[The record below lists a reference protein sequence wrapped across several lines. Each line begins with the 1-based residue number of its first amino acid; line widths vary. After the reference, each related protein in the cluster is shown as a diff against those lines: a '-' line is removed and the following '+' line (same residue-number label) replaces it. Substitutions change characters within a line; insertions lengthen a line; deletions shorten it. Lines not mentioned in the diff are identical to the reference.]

1 MAARTKKPSAPFIG
15 RWRIVEMEQWDHEFI
30 DLEGPGHITFAKGGN
45 GSFHF
50 GAVQGY
56 LDCRVEELTEGQR
69 VQFSWMGNDEMDPV
83 FGRGW
88 AVLRNGELHGH
99 LYFHLG
105 DDSSFR
111 AVSSSRSNPTV
122 ETDAPQAARR
132 SR

>member
-15 RWRIVEMEQWDHEFI
+15 RWRIVEMEQWDREFI
-30 DLEGPGHITFAKGGN
+30 DLEGPAHITFAKGGN

-50 GAVQGY
+50 GAVQCQ
-56 LDCRVEELTEGQR
+56 LDCRLEESLEGQR
-69 VQFSWMGNDEMDPV
+69 VAFSFMGHDEMDPTS
-83 FGRGW
+83 GRGW
-88 AVLRNGELHGH
+88 AALKNGELHGH

-111 AVSSSRSNPTV
+111 AVCASRSNRTV

>member
-1 MAARTKKPSAPFIG
+1 MAARTKKASAPFIG

-30 DLEGPGHITFAKGGN
+30 YLEGPGHITFAKGGN

-56 LDCRVEELTEGQR
+56 LDCRVEELAEGQR

-122 ETDAPQAARR
+122 ETDAPQAPRR

>member
-1 MAARTKKPSAPFIG
+1 MDL
-15 RWRIVEMEQWDHEFI
+15 WDQEFI

-50 GAVQGY
+50 GAVEGQ
-56 LDCRVEELTEGQR
+56 LDCRLEESPDGQR
-69 VQFSWMGNDEMDPV
+69 VHFSFTGHDEMDPTS
-83 FGRGW
+83 GRGW
-88 AVLRNGELHGH
+88 AALKDVELHGH

-111 AVSSSRSNPTV
+111 AVSVSRSNHTV
-122 ETDAPQAARR
+122 ETDVPRAARR

>member
-1 MAARTKKPSAPFIG
+1 
-15 RWRIVEMEQWDHEFI
+15 MEQWDQEFI
-30 DLEGPGHITFAKGGN
+30 DLEGSGHITLGKSGG

-50 GAVQGY
+50 GAVECQ
-56 LDCRVEELTEGQR
+56 LDCRLEESPDGQR
-69 VQFSWMGNDEMDPV
+69 VQFSFDGHDEMDPTC
-83 FGRGW
+83 GRGW
-88 AVLRNGELHGH
+88 ATLKNGELHGH

-111 AVSSSRSNPTV
+111 AVPASRSNRTV

>member
-1 MAARTKKPSAPFIG
+1 MKRKPRTRSPIIG
-15 RWRIVEMEQWDHEFI
+15 RWRIIEMEQWDREFI
-30 DLEGPGHITFAKGGN
+30 DLEGPGHITFAKGSN

-50 GAVQGY
+50 GAVQGE
-56 LDCRVEELTEGQR
+56 LDCRVEELTDGLR
-69 VQFSWMGNDEMDPV
+69 VHFSWMGHDEMDAV
-83 FGRGW
+83 SGRGW
-88 AVLRNGELHGH
+88 AVLRNNELHGH

-111 AVSSSRSNPTV
+111 AVSSSRSNHTV

>member
-1 MAARTKKPSAPFIG
+1 MSARTTKPSAPFIG
-15 RWRIVEMEQWDHEFI
+15 RWRIVEMEQWDREFI
-30 DLEGPGHITFAKGGN
+30 DLEGPGHIAFAKGGN

-50 GAVQGY
+50 GAVQGQ
-56 LDCRVEELTEGQR
+56 LDCRVEEFAEEQR
-69 VQFSWMGNDEMDPV
+69 IQFSWIGNDEMDPV
-83 FGRGW
+83 SGRGW

-111 AVSSSRSNPTV
+111 AISSSRSNRTV
-122 ETDAPQAARR
+122 ESDAPQAARR

>member
-1 MAARTKKPSAPFIG
+1 MAARTKKPTAPFIG
-15 RWRIVEMEQWDHEFI
+15 RWRIVEMELWDREFI
-30 DLEGPGHITFAKGGN
+30 DLEDPGHITFAKGGN

-50 GAVQGY
+50 GAVECG
-56 LDCRVEELTEGQR
+56 LDCRLEDSPAGQR
-69 VQFSWMGNDEMDPV
+69 VEFTFDGHDEMDPT

-88 AVLRNGELHGH
+88 AALKNGELHGH

-111 AVSSSRSNPTV
+111 AVAASRSNRTV
-122 ETDAPQAARR
+122 ETDAPRAARR